1 MLHRLFVHTA
11 QDQFQMLAVTLFVK
25 HRQNM
30 NRQLKD
36 VNTDNAVRTVLVEGA
51 LAAKAVN
58 SAMESQQVDKMPEIS
73 GNKM

>member
-1 MLHRLFVHTA
+1 
-11 QDQFQMLAVTLFVK
+11 
-25 HRQNM
+25 M

-36 VNTDNAVRTVLVEGA
+36 INTDNAVRTVLVEGA